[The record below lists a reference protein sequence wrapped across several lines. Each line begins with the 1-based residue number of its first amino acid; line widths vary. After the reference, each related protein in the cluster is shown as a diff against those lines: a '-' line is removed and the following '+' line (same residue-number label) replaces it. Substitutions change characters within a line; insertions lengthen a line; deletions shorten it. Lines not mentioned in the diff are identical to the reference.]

1 MVWEQENKKMSEV
14 LHLENKPG
22 QACRLANPC
31 HRKTL
36 GLEPVKGC
44 RFRSELSTL
53 YFICRRAWDL
63 SDKLPSETKYKKKNY
78 IYVCHMSYIYVCHQ
92 PHHAHHIFCRGLLF
106 QCSSVWIMTLRSPE
120 VTQDGGTTLLG
131 ARRST
136 LFANV
141 RNSF

>member
-92 PHHAHHIFCRGLLF
+92 PHHAHQWNLRITLNDFYTIF
-106 QCSSVWIMTLRSPE
+106 SAKSIDKYKSVKDIFSMSKIERK
-120 VTQDGGTTLLG
+120 
-131 ARRST
+131 
-136 LFANV
+136 
-141 RNSF
+141 